1 MRVVLVDPSRA
12 VQRVMTQLIE
22 EGGHD
27 VVAFADGLKALD
39 HVTQD
44 GHVRALITSTQ
55 PIGISGIELC
65 AAARRLSGARRALH
79 VILMSS
85 TEDYYL
91 AITALDNGA
100 DDFIHKPPIP
110 DELRARLRLADR
122 VTSMKQQLIELATT
136 DSLTGL
142 LNRRAFFDSAAD
154 MRDAAE
160 TGNAVSAIMFDVDH
174 FKTINDTYGHE
185 MGDRVLAA
193 VGVQVRMLDVVSG
206 RLGGEEFCVLT
217 CGELADA
224 LECAG
229 SLQQSIRALRFDQG
243 GQKYDMSSTRRLR
256 SPAASAWPNGNRA
269 TRSIASSAARTWRC
283 TKPRKQAVTGSLRR
297 THLHSRRATTD
308 GAPPRA
314 PVAAHEV
321 RRDRGRHARRLDGA
335 AGRRLRHMATHGRRT
350 RGDRRRG
357 LRLRAPPRAA
367 LLEVRRSSPPR
378 GRRASSPRPGR
389 G

>member
-39 HVTQD
+39 HVAQD

-55 PIGISGIELC
+55 PINISGIELC
-65 AAARRLSGARRALH
+65 AAARKLSGARRALH

-142 LNRRAFFDSAAD
+142 LNRR
-154 MRDAAE
+154 
-160 TGNAVSAIMFDVDH
+160 
-174 FKTINDTYGHE
+174 
-185 MGDRVLAA
+185 
-193 VGVQVRMLDVVSG
+193 
-206 RLGGEEFCVLT
+206 RLF
-217 CGELADA
+217 
-224 LECAG
+224 
-229 SLQQSIRALRFDQG
+229 R
-243 GQKYDMSSTRRLR
+243 
-256 SPAASAWPNGNRA
+256 
-269 TRSIASSAARTWRC
+269 
-283 TKPRKQAVTGSLRR
+283 
-297 THLHSRRATTD
+297 
-308 GAPPRA
+308 
-314 PVAAHEV
+314 
-321 RRDRGRHARRLDGA
+321 
-335 AGRRLRHMATHGRRT
+335 
-350 RGDRRRG
+350 
-357 LRLRAPPRAA
+357 
-367 LLEVRRSSPPR
+367 
-378 GRRASSPRPGR
+378 
-389 G
+389 